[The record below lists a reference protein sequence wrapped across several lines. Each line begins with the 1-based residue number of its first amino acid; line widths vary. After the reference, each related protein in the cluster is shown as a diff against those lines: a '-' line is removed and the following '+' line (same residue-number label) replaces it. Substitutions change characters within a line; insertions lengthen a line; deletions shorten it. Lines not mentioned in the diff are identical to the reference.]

1 MQNQAC
7 RGAHTP
13 PTPSRDVP
21 PTGTATNWRN
31 PATSPE
37 RTPPLCPGGS
47 VRIPAIPPP
56 EAPWTHA
63 APPTWNMDSPT
74 AGEFERG
81 TTHLQCP
88 AGERDSC
95 TPGTPGSRPPT
106 SWSCSLATA
115 PPGRWA
121 QGTRGRR
128 QGRGG
133 GGRRGSFFPRARS
146 RVPPPEVAH
155 RP

>member
-21 PTGTATNWRN
+21 PTGTATIGGTPR
-31 PATSPE
+31 PARRGHLRCAQGAAS
-37 RTPPLCPGGS
+37 GS
-47 VRIPAIPPP
+47 QRSHHP

-63 APPTWNMDSPT
+63 APPPWNMDSPI

-81 TTHLQCP
+81 TTHLERP
-88 AGERDSC
+88 AGERDPC

-106 SWSCSLATA
+106 SWSCSLATVQ
-115 PPGRWA
+115 PGRWA

-155 RP
+155 